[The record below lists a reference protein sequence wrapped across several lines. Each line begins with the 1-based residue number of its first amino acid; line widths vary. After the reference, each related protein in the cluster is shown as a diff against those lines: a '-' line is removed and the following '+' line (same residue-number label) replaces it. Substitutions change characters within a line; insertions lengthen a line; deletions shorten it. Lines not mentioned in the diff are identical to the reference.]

1 MKNVLFFVITLV
13 FSLSIAAQGNSNK
26 DKAKEK
32 SNPAATSNTDK
43 AKGKDKVKEDKIKE
57 DKAKADKAKKE
68 MDDHNKK
75 IWEGT
80 SDKSGGP
87 LPSKNQPA
95 KVRQAFQRD
104 YPTATNVY
112 WTKYRGSWTATF
124 GNGVWRSTAVYHANG
139 ERKDTRTPITKE
151 SIPRNVIDSIF
162 KRHPDTKT
170 EEAVKI
176 ELPRVFRNIFRV
188 RNINDGK
195 TEFEYY
201 DADGK
206 LVKYDY

>member
-1 MKNVLFFVITLV
+1 MKRLLFFVTALI
-13 FSLSIAAQGNSNK
+13 FSLAIAAQGNTNK
-26 DKAKEK
+26 DKTKEK
-32 SNPAATSNTDK
+32 SNQAASNSDK

-68 MDDHNKK
+68 LDDHNKR

-80 SDKSGGP
+80 SGSQ
-87 LPSKNQPA
+87 PSKNQPA

-104 YPTATNVY
+104 YPNATNVY
-112 WTKYRGSWTATF
+112 WTKYRGDWTATF
-124 GNGVWRSTAVYHANG
+124 GNGIWRSTAIYHANG
-139 ERKDTRTPITKE
+139 ERKDTRTPVTKE